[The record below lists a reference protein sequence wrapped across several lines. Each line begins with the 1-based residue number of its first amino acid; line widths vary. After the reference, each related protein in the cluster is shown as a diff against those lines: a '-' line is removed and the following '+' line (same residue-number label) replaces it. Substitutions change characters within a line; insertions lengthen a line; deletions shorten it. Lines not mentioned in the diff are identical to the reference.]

1 MTTSATS
8 SVTDTEEIE
17 MEELNF
23 SPAPPPEPSDTE
35 WLPLVD
41 DLF

>member
-1 MTTSATS
+1 MTTPATP
-8 SVTDTEEIE
+8 VAMDTEDIG
-17 MEELNF
+17 MEELNV

-35 WLPLVD
+35 WFPLLE